1 MSESAAFRRPDELA
15 GGVHDSQ
22 VIVKIDPG
30 LHLLDQQGGSHAVR
44 VVGEQLEP
52 LPVPRQPLHQQP
64 AVRMPVNPGD
74 VPVLR
79 WKIQPS
85 DRAIRRMDEPELDP
99 GIFRA
104 GEGITMLLDVKI
116 GLRLVHYRVDRDVR
130 LVDLLECDPVAR
142 PRWPVAAEA
151 IEFFLRDEL
160 REPAGCIRRM

>member
-1 MSESAAFRRPDELA
+1 
-15 GGVHDSQ
+15 
-22 VIVKIDPG
+22 
-30 LHLLDQQGGSHAVR
+30 
-44 VVGEQLEP
+44 
-52 LPVPRQPLHQQP
+52 
-64 AVRMPVNPGD
+64 MPVNPGD

-104 GEGITMLLDVKI
+104 GEGITMLLDLNR
-116 GLRLVHYRVDRDVR
+116 GLRLVHDRVDRDVR

-142 PRWPVAAEA
+142 PRRPVAAEA
-151 IEFFLRDEL
+151 IELFLRDEL